1 LFPRSPFFLCTP
13 FLESTNRSKE
23 ANEIYHVLPDR
34 IVSQML
40 DSQLATLEEPEGE
53 DGVVAVDISRTP
65 AEITKEAVQ
74 KMVGVSKPW

>member
-1 LFPRSPFFLCTP
+1 
-13 FLESTNRSKE
+13 
-23 ANEIYHVLPDR
+23 
-34 IVSQML
+34 ML